1 MKIGILMTGHA
12 LPSLIDRRGDYDAIF
27 AEMLAGHGFAFDN
40 YAVVDGQ
47 FPTNAEAADGWL
59 ITGSK
64 HGAYEEHDWIPPL
77 EALIREIAAAG
88 RPLVGVCFGHQ
99 IIAQALGGK
108 VVKFPGGW
116 SVGRQ
121 AYKIEGEV
129 LSMNAWHQDQ
139 VVEAP
144 PGAQVIGRS
153 DFCENAALAIGDTIL
168 TIQPH
173 PEFDADILSAIAEE
187 RGRGV
192 VPEALLE
199 RAKSDLD
206 LPTDRMAFAD
216 RIARFFKAAMKS
228 ASVKAEA

>member
-12 LPSLIDRRGDYDAIF
+12 LPSLIERRGDYDAIF
-27 AEMLAGHGFAFDN
+27 AQMLAGHGFAFEN

-47 FPTNAEAADGWL
+47 FPANAEAADGWL

-64 HGAYEEHDWIPPL
+64 HGAYEEHDWIPQL
-77 EALIREIAAAG
+77 EALIREIAAAQ

-108 VVKFPGGW
+108 VVKYPGGW

-121 AYKIEGEV
+121 AYTIDGEV
-129 LSMNAWHQDQ
+129 LNMNAWHQDQ

-144 PGAQVIGRS
+144 PGARVIGQS
-153 DFCENAALAIGDTIL
+153 AFCENAALAIGDTIL

-192 VPEALLE
+192 VPDALLE

-206 LPTDRMAFAD
+206 LPTDRMDFAD
-216 RIARFFKAAMKS
+216 RIVRFFKAA
-228 ASVKAEA
+228 VKAEA